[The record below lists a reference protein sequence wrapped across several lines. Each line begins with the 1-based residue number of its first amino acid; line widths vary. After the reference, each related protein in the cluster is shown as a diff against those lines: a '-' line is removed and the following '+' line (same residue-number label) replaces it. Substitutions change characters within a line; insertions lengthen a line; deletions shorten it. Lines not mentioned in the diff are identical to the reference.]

1 MTIRTDIEAP
11 VVPAQHRASG
21 TTTLPRP
28 APVADPTLPSPP
40 TDEEKYWYLGP
51 QRRWLLAL
59 QAVSF
64 ALIAYSVARFAT
76 ADVRLILFLVPM
88 TLYAVTLV
96 VSLLSGTRRRR
107 FDRAD
112 HDRRVKLWSP
122 AVMPSATVM
131 LPSAGEPL
139 DILRNTYGYVSRLRW
154 RGELDVLVLD
164 DSDRPEVADL
174 AAEHGFRYLVR
185 PNRGYLKKAGNLR
198 FGYEHSDGDL
208 IVILDADF
216 VPRPDFLTELAPY
229 FDDPDVGIVQSPQFY
244 DTRRKGMG
252 WLERSAG
259 ATQELFYRLIQP
271 SRDRVGAAICVGTCA
286 VYRRAAL
293 QQAGGF
299 AQIGHSEDVH
309 TGVKLMKVGFRV
321 QYVPVLV
328 SKGLCPDSVS
338 AFLNQQYR
346 WCSGS
351 MALLRDKEFHETP
364 ALTTKQRLSF
374 WAGFL
379 YYISTAVNAVVAPL
393 PALAMVWLLPA
404 WVEPMNSI
412 WLVGALA
419 LWFVILPAVM
429 KGKWRIQVLRVQ
441 HLYSFAHLTA
451 IRHIL
456 TNGTREWVAT
466 GAVSSGTPLA
476 TSIGRTV
483 RWYVLATQL
492 LLWAGLARGIQLY
505 GIDQYWAMVVLAVV
519 AAYIQ
524 VPLVFLRTGVKH
536 VRGSRRAAVARL
548 GRRLRPSR
556 IVRPRGIAVPA
567 QQAAHPDTLSA
578 PQGLESS
585 PGPRRFRPDIQG
597 LRAVAILAVVLYH
610 AHVPFV
616 TGGYVGVDV
625 FFVISGFLISGQ
637 LLRQVEKTGRI
648 SFVGFY
654 AGRMRRLLPPLV
666 IVVLATAAAARLW
679 DSIFHVRSVLTDALF
694 TLVYGMNYRLA
705 AVGADY
711 QNANGPVSPLQHMWS
726 LAVEEQFYLVWPLLL
741 GLAAWV
747 GRRHLKMVVGL
758 VLAAGI
764 GVSLW
769 FSITDTESNPIL
781 AYFSLHTR
789 LWQFA
794 VGAMVALVA
803 ARLSRLPAAVAV
815 PASWL
820 GLAGVLLGVFVYDEN
835 TPFPGTAA
843 LLPTLATALV
853 IAAGCRQT
861 SMGAERLLDLRPAQ
875 AIGLYSYGWYLWHW
889 PMVILIPLAVNADL
903 GWVMLLEVSAL
914 ALWFAVLTQH
924 LVENPTRRSRMAV
937 RRWLGLGTGAS
948 VVTGA
953 LVVALGITMPAFV
966 GTGASVA
973 ASTLRSGDLRQLQ
986 HTLTKAAAMEE
997 APKNLRPAVGEAV
1010 SDQPASTRDG
1020 CHADYTQV
1028 EQDDCVYGDPNG
1040 QKTLA
1045 LYGDSHAQQWL
1056 PALDALGKKL
1066 HWKVVS
1072 WTKAAC
1078 PIADVPVYND
1088 TLGREF
1094 TECEQWRT
1102 LTAERV
1108 ENLNPDKV
1116 IVSQSDA
1123 VIGDQVSDV
1132 DWADGTAQAVAR
1144 LRAAGLDVEYLSD
1157 TPPLPYG
1164 AGPECVA
1171 THLDDVSACAVP
1183 VKDTEVFKNRRARLD
1198 DALHQVGIPVV
1209 DTQDLICGSEV
1220 CPMIV
1225 ENMLVYRDI
1234 GHITATYSEWL
1245 SPLLEFLFRP
1255 TAQAP
1260 SDSP

>member
-1 MTIRTDIEAP
+1 MTIRTDLEAP
-11 VVPAQHRASG
+11 VVPPQHRASG
-21 TTTLPRP
+21 TATLQRP
-28 APVADPTLPSPP
+28 APATDPTLPSPP
-40 TDEEKYWYLGP
+40 TDEEKYWYLGR
-51 QRRWLLAL
+51 QHRWLLAL
-59 QAVSF
+59 QALSF

-96 VSLLSGTRRRR
+96 ISLMSGSRRRR
-107 FDRAD
+107 FDLAD
-112 HDRRVKLWSP
+112 HLRRVKLWSP
-122 AVMPSATVM
+122 PVMPSVTVM

-139 DILRNTYGYVSRLRW
+139 DILRNTYGHVSRLDW
-154 RGELDVLVLD
+154 YGDLDVLVLD
-164 DSDRPEVADL
+164 DADSPEVADL
-174 AAEHGFRYLVR
+174 AAEFGFRYLVR
-185 PNRGYLKKAGNLR
+185 PNRGFLKKAGNLR
-198 FGYEHSDGDL
+198 FGYENSHGDL
-208 IVILDADF
+208 ILILDADF
-216 VPRPDFLTELAPY
+216 CPRPDFLTELAPY

-293 QQAGGF
+293 QKAGGF

-328 SKGLCPDSVS
+328 SKGLCPDGVA

-351 MALLRDKEFHETP
+351 MALLRDKEFHESP
-364 ALTTKQRLSF
+364 ALTTRQRLCF

-419 LWFVILPAVM
+419 LWFVVLPLVM
-429 KGKWRIQVLRVQ
+429 KGKWRLQVLRVQ

-476 TSIGRTV
+476 KSIGRTV
-483 RWYVLATQL
+483 RWYVLATQV
-492 LLWAGLARGIQLY
+492 LLWAGLARGVASY
-505 GIDQYWAMVVLAVV
+505 GIEEYWVMVALAVI

-524 VPLVFLRTGVKH
+524 VPLIFLRTGIKH
-536 VRGSRRAAVARL
+536 VRGSRRAALARL
-548 GRRLRPSR
+548 LGRLKPSRVLRPAG
-556 IVRPRGIAVPA
+556 VTVPT
-567 QQAAHPDTLSA
+567 QNAA
-578 PQGLESS
+578 
-585 PGPRRFRPDIQG
+585 PGPRHFRPDIQG

-648 SFVGFY
+648 NFLGFY

-666 IVVLATAAAARLW
+666 VVVVATAVAARLW

-711 QNANGPVSPLQHMWS
+711 QNAQGPVSPLQHMWS
-726 LAVEEQFYLVWPLLL
+726 LAVEEQFYLVWPVLL
-741 GLAAWV
+741 GLAAWI
-747 GRRHLKMVVGL
+747 GRRHVRTVVAL
-758 VLAAGI
+758 VLSVGI
-764 GVSLW
+764 VVSLW
-769 FSITDTESNPIL
+769 FSIHDTESNPIL

-794 VGAMVALVA
+794 VGALVALAA
-803 ARLSRLPAAVAV
+803 ARLSRLPRALAA

-820 GLAGVLLGVFVYDEN
+820 GLAGVVLGVFVYDEA
-835 TPFPGTAA
+835 TPFPGSAA
-843 LLPTLATALV
+843 LLPTLATAMV

-861 SMGAERLLDLRPAQ
+861 SLGAERVLNVRPAQ
-875 AIGLYSYGWYLWHW
+875 GIGLYSYGWYLWHW
-889 PMVILIPLAVNADL
+889 PMVILIPLAADADL
-903 GWVMLLEVSAL
+903 GWVMLLEISAL

-924 LVENPTRRSRMAV
+924 LVENPTRRSRIAV
-937 RRWLGLGTGAS
+937 RRWLGVGTVSTA
-948 VVTGA
+948 VTAA
-953 LVVALGITMPAFV
+953 LVVALGVTMPAFV

-973 ASTLRSGDLRQLQ
+973 ASTLRSGDLHQLQ
-986 HTLTKAAAMEE
+986 RTLTKAAAIKV
-997 APKNLRPAVGEAV
+997 APKNLRPAVGQAV
-1010 SDQPASTRDG
+1010 SDQPQSTRDG

-1028 EQDDCVYGDPNG
+1028 EQDDCVYGDPAG
-1040 QKTLA
+1040 QKTLV

-1056 PALDALGKKL
+1056 PALDQLGKRL

-1094 TECEQWRT
+1094 TECEGWRQLTEDRIDT
-1102 LTAERV
+1102 LS
-1108 ENLNPDKV
+1108 PDKV

-1132 DWADGTAQAVAR
+1132 DWADGTAQAVGR
-1144 LRAAGLDVEYLSD
+1144 LRGDGLDVEYLKD
-1157 TPPLPYG
+1157 TPPLPFG

-1171 THLDDVSACAVP
+1171 THLDDVGACTVP
-1183 VKDTEVFKNRRARLD
+1183 VEDTEVFKNRRARLD
-1198 DALHQVGIPVV
+1198 NALNEVGIPAVE
-1209 DTQDLICGSEV
+1209 TQDLICGSKV
-1220 CPMIV
+1220 CPMVV

-1234 GHITATYSEWL
+1234 GHITATYSAWL
-1245 SPLLEFLFRP
+1245 APMLRFLFRP
-1255 TAQAP
+1255 TAEA
-1260 SDSP
+1260 SSGGA